1 VPAKPFFLD
10 NQALLSDISREA
22 TISRKVRQSVKK
34 PLTREKIEELLRQEM
49 PRLKKAYG
57 VKRLAVYGSYAKG
70 LHTEES
76 DVDLLVEL
84 ERPLGFEFISL
95 ANGLEELLDRKVDLV
110 TLETFR
116 RNQSNP
122 RYRKMVQEIQ
132 RTLDYV

>member
-1 VPAKPFFLD
+1 M
-10 NQALLSDISREA
+10 
-22 TISRKVRQSVKK
+22 KK
-34 PLTREKIEELLRQEM
+34 PLTREKIEDLLRQEM